1 VAGFATGTGLLAR
14 GLHALPAVGS
24 ARGLATLVEEFAGRA
39 LCRSAGFAAGFDDG
53 ARPSAR
59 RRSAKKNGGAQ
70 ALGRSRGGFSTK
82 IHAATIDENC
92 AVALHL
98 TPGQAHD
105 GRQFECLYES
115 LDPDH
120 VLESAALD
128 KGYDADRLRERLAI
142 DGIEAVIP
150 PISTRSKKMPYDKEL
165 YRERNRIER
174 FFNKL
179 KQFRR
184 IATRYDK
191 LQRTF
196 FAAVCLVA
204 AFLIAKNS

>member
-1 VAGFATGTGLLAR
+1 MA
-14 GLHALPAVGS
+14 GS
-24 ARGLATLVEEFAGRA
+24 ASRA
-39 LCRSAGFAAGFDDG
+39 LCPGALFVRGLDDRAGA
-53 ARPSAR
+53 SAR
-59 RRSAKKNGGAQ
+59 RGCTQKNGPDQ

-92 AVALHL
+92 AVALHV
-98 TPGQAHD
+98 TAGQAHD
-105 GRQFECLYES
+105 GRQFEPLYES
-115 LDPDH
+115 LEADN

-128 KGYDADRLRERLAI
+128 KGYDADRIREQLAY
-142 DGIEAVIP
+142 DGIEPVIP
-150 PISTRSKKMPYDKEL
+150 PINTRSKKLPYNRQL

-191 LQRTF
+191 LHRTF
-196 FAAVCLVA
+196 AAAVHLVA
-204 AFLIAKNS
+204 AFLIASNS